1 MFLTIDIETIRE
13 LKAKFK
19 WLVDI
24 STDEINNLVLE
35 WLESNYLDDEEVQ
48 LLQVLIIIEY
58 VINENGNYIIRH
70 KDE

>member
-35 WLESNYLDDEEVQ
+35 WLESNFLDDEEVQ